1 MLPRNSKKYSKQKK
15 NHHMFDIDNL
25 ENEKIC
31 NS

>member
-1 MLPRNSKKYSKQKK
+1 MLARNNKKYSKQKK
-15 NHHMFDIDNL
+15 HHMFDIDNL